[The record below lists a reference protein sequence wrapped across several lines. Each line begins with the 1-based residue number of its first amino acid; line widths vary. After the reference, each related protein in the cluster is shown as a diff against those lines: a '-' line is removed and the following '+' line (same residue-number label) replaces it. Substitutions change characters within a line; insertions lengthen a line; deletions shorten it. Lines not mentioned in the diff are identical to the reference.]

1 MMRKWK
7 LAASVFQLV
16 IGVLGVAAF
25 IVLAINNESMTRWI
39 VTLVLAIAFAVL
51 GVIGI
56 VDSRKG
62 DT

>member
-39 VTLVLAIAFAVL
+39 VTLVLAIAFAVM

>member
-25 IVLAINNESMTRWI
+25 IVLAVNNESMTRWI

>member
-1 MMRKWK
+1 MRKWK

-25 IVLAINNESMTRWI
+25 IVLAVNNESMTRWI
-39 VTLVLAIAFAVL
+39 VTLVLAIAFAVM

>member
-1 MMRKWK
+1 MRKWK

-25 IVLAINNESMTRWI
+25 IVLAVNNESMTRWI

>member
-1 MMRKWK
+1 MMRKWE
-7 LAASVFQLV
+7 LAGSVFELV

-39 VTLVLAIAFAVL
+39 VTLVLAIAFAVM

>member
-1 MMRKWK
+1 MRKWK
-7 LAASVFQLV
+7 FAASVFQLV

>member
-25 IVLAINNESMTRWI
+25 IVLAVNNESMTRWI
-39 VTLVLAIAFAVL
+39 VTLVLAIAFAVM

>member
-1 MMRKWK
+1 MRKWK

-25 IVLAINNESMTRWI
+25 IVLAVNNESMTRWI
-39 VTLVLAIAFAVL
+39 VTLVLAIAFAVM

-56 VDSRKG
+56 VDSGKG